1 MITSQSVNESSND
14 VQQKW
19 PIYQEFLTH
28 LADFFLCVYVYKC
41 SVQGQN
47 GSVIRNV
54 HLSSGPFKWST
65 LYIYITYMLH
75 LVKIE
80 KIPPSHLYLV
90 KNDKNVVTRFRIDL
104 QEIVAIPLDT
114 TIATLCQIQ

>member
-14 VQQKW
+14 VHQKW

-28 LADFFLCVYVYKC
+28 LADFFVCVYVYKC

-47 GSVIRNV
+47 GSVIGMFIYPVV
-54 HLSSGPFKWST
+54 HLSGAHC
-65 LYIYITYMLH
+65 IYITHMLH

-90 KNDKNVVTRFRIDL
+90 
-104 QEIVAIPLDT
+104 
-114 TIATLCQIQ
+114 